1 MLRRATAL
9 LALAGSLLFLG
20 CGGSMTPSPTVA
32 TQSTLFAADSDL
44 QQIVRFD
51 DVSMLSG
58 NVNPNSVLG
67 FNPAGLPSDL
77 AVDAQADRM
86 FFYSELSNIT
96 SGISVYDHA
105 TTRVGGTAPDRQ
117 IAGPATTL
125 VRFGPMVL
133 DSIRDT
139 LYAVGSSNPDGSA
152 NVVVFTNASTANG
165 NVTPARILKTGIQDF
180 PFSMALDQANDR
192 LFVSVNGAQ
201 IDVYEHISAAPTG
214 AITPTRVITGP
225 LTGLTISFHIA
236 LDGHGHLLVLNDTP
250 SVTLY
255 DASTANG
262 NVPPVA
268 TITSPTV
275 VMPEGMAV
283 DQNAANGGDLYIKTG
298 NPGQV
303 LVFTGIATAN
313 GSVNPARTIQYP
325 TNNGGFTPMVVV
337 SH

>member
-1 MLRRATAL
+1 MLRRAVAVS
-9 LALAGSLLFLG
+9 ALAGSLLFLG
-20 CGGSMTPSPTVA
+20 CGGSMTPAPTVA
-32 TQSTLFAADSDL
+32 TQSTLFAADSVL

-51 DVSMLSG
+51 NVSMLSG

-67 FNPAGLPSDL
+67 FPAGLASAL

-86 FFYSELSNIT
+86 FFISTLTNIS

-105 TTRVGGTAPDRQ
+105 TTRVGGAAPDRQ

-125 VRFGPMVL
+125 VRIGPMVL
-133 DSIRDT
+133 DSTRDM
-139 LYAVGSSNPDGSA
+139 LYAVSDLNPDGSA
-152 NVVVFTNASTANG
+152 NVVVFTNASTASG
-165 NVTPARILKTGIQDF
+165 NVAPARILKTGILDV

-192 LFVSVNGAQ
+192 LFASVNGAQ
-201 IDVYEHISAAPTG
+201 IDIYDHISTAPTG

-225 LTGLTISFHIA
+225 LTGLGVSFGIA
-236 LDGHGHLLVLNDTP
+236 LDGHGRLLVLNDTP
-250 SVTLY
+250 ASVTVY
-255 DASTANG
+255 DAATANG
-262 NVPPVA
+262 NAPPVA
-268 TITSPTV
+268 TITSPTLV
-275 VMPEGMAV
+275 VPEGMAL
-283 DQNAANGGDLYIKTG
+283 DSNAANGGDLYITA

-313 GSVNPARTIQYP
+313 GSVNPSRTIQYS